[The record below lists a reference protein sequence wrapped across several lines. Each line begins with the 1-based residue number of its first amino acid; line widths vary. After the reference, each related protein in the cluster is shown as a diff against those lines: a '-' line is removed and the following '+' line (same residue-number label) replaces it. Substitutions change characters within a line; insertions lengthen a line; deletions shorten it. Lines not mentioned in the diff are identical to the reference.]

1 VTGSLLGV
9 LVGGAVTILA
19 ASSGSA
25 DGTDRQESKGKAAY
39 AKAGCEACHGPEGN
53 GKSQGPALVPF
64 TLELS
69 ELITI
74 VRQGIGVMP
83 GTPRDR
89 VSDQEIS
96 AVREYLM
103 SLEK

>member
-1 VTGSLLGV
+1 MF
-9 LVGGAVTILA
+9 A
-19 ASSGSA
+19 ASAGSA
-25 DGTDRQESKGKAAY
+25 DATDRQEPKGKAAY
-39 AKAGCEACHGPEGN
+39 AKAGCEGCHGPEGN

-89 VSDQEIS
+89 VSDEEIS
-96 AVREYLM
+96 AIRDYLM
-103 SLEK
+103 SLEN